1 MATKSAVSIDE
12 YLHTSY
18 PSPDPE
24 YRDGE
29 IVERGVPDYKHGRTQ
44 LRLGRFFEDFRDEH
58 RLFAAVETR
67 IRVGPGRVL
76 VPDVVVFHPEPPQER
91 VPSSP
96 AFLVVEVLSD
106 DDRMIAVRE
115 KLDEYRAWGVR
126 HVWLV
131 DPESRR
137 LYVCDDIGLREVASL
152 TLPEFGL
159 EVTAG
164 VAFD

>member
-58 RLFAAVETR
+58 GLFAAVETR
-67 IRVGPGRVL
+67 VRVGPGRFL
-76 VPDVVVFHPEPPQER
+76 PSRAAAGACSVVAG
-91 VPSSP
+91 PSRRGGTIRRRSHR
-96 AFLVVEVLSD
+96 S
-106 DDRMIAVRE
+106 AVRE
-115 KLDEYRAWGVR
+115 KLDEYRAWGIR

-137 LYVCDDIGLREVASL
+137 LYACDDAGLREVASL
-152 TLPEFGL
+152 VLPEFGL